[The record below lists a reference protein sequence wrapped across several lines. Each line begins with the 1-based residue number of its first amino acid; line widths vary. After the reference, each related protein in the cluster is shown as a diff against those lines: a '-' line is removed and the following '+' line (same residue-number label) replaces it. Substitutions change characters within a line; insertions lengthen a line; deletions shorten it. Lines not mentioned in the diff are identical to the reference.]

1 MHNGQSADTEVY
13 FAQGVKHMYL
23 SLDVCKKINVVHKE
37 FPHVDLS
44 SIPNISSITIAE
56 RVERLPSR
64 PAYIPYSAT
73 EENIPKLEAW
83 LWEKFSSTTFNTT
96 DPLPNHTNFIL
107 KKMQF
112 HLLHTL
118 LSLFLIIGKMK

>member
-1 MHNGQSADTEVY
+1 
-13 FAQGVKHMYL
+13 MYL

-44 SIPNISSITIAE
+44 RIPNIINITMSE

-83 LWEKFSSTTFNTT
+83 LREKFS
-96 DPLPNHTNFIL
+96 
-107 KKMQF
+107 
-112 HLLHTL
+112 
-118 LSLFLIIGKMK
+118 